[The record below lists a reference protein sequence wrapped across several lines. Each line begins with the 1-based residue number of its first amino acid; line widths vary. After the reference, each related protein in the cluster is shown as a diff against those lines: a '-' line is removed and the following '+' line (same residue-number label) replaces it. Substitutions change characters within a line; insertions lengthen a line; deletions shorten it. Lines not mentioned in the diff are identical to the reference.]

1 MAKKAIET
9 AGLSEVKAEE
19 RKSWA
24 SIAFIWAGGV
34 CCVPALM
41 VGAGITAG
49 LPFGQGVLA
58 MFLGYAICVALM
70 VLMSILSADKGV
82 PTVVAASG
90 AFGKIGSGYV
100 VSFIIAFCF
109 ICWFGFQAVVCG
121 EAFAGILA
129 TMGLSIPGWL
139 STVIWGLIMCLTA
152 VFGINW
158 IKILNVVSVPALIV
172 ILVYAAIVVFSD
184 SESAAAIANYKP
196 AGSITMVSAIGMAVG
211 GFNTFVPMLVAI
223 LSDKDPDKRIKFI
236 DMDSNGRAVP
246 ELNTTLSVY
255 YGHPPKPLGLG
266 SLNGDEIVVYPVTDH
281 SGEQIARNMCM
292 LYNMR
297 IGFATWGLN
306 KAEMKDLDV
315 GCVTKAQN
323 IGKAFFAARD
333 KGTDLM
339 DELKKVME
347 VREFCRGTIE
357 ELDVRAEGGFD
368 WGTTVVRGDD
378 GHKYYIDFKNE
389 NLILRD
395 EAGKTCLTA
404 PDGIGL
410 VDLDTLTPLTNA
422 DTKVGMRLPVSYTHL
437 TLPTTSRV

>member
-1 MAKKAIET
+1 MRKLYEQDIREILYGATLLGAGGGGSLSQGLGMLDHLVET
-9 AGLSEVKAEE
+9 GETLELDLLEIDEIGDNEYAAMVAGLGSPVAMLD
-19 RKSWA
+19 
-24 SIAFIWAGGV
+24 
-34 CCVPALM
+34 PDM
-41 VGAGITAG
+41 
-49 LPFGQGVLA
+49 PMFGPDA
-58 MFLGYAICVALM
+58 
-70 VLMSILSADKGV
+70 
-82 PTVVAASG
+82 
-90 AFGKIGSGYV
+90 
-100 VSFIIAFCF
+100 
-109 ICWFGFQAVVCG
+109 
-121 EAFAGILA
+121 
-129 TMGLSIPGWL
+129 
-139 STVIWGLIMCLTA
+139 
-152 VFGINW
+152 
-158 IKILNVVSVPALIV
+158 
-172 ILVYAAIVVFSD
+172 VYAFRAFQKAFLAEGKECKYLYSG
-184 SESAAAIANYKP
+184 E
-196 AGSITMVSAIGMAVG
+196 MG

-223 LSDKDPDKRIKFI
+223 LSDKDPAKRIKFL
-236 DMDSNGRAVP
+236 DVDSNGRAVP
-246 ELNTTLSVY
+246 ELNTTLNAY
-255 YGHPPKPLGLG
+255 YGHPPKPMGLG
-266 SLNGDEIVVYPVTDH
+266 SLNGDEVAVYPVTDH
-281 SGEQIARNMCM
+281 SGEQIARSLCM

-297 IGFATWGLN
+297 IGFATWGMN
-306 KAEMKDLDV
+306 KAEMKEALDL

-422 DTKVGMRLPVSYTHL
+422 DTKVGMKLLVTMTPAHPNWWDEDHKAYECWLPEL
-437 TLPTTSRV
+437 ERVGMKGAQVRY

>member
-1 MAKKAIET
+1 MRKLYEQDIREILYGATLLGAGGGGSLSQGLGMLDHLVET
-9 AGLSEVKAEE
+9 GETLELDLLEIDEIGDNEYACMVAGLGSPVAMLDPNMPLFGPDAVYAFKAFQ
-19 RKSWA
+19 KA
-24 SIAFIWAGGV
+24 
-34 CCVPALM
+34 
-41 VGAGITAG
+41 
-49 LPFGQGVLA
+49 
-58 MFLGYAICVALM
+58 
-70 VLMSILSADKGV
+70 
-82 PTVVAASG
+82 
-90 AFGKIGSGYV
+90 
-100 VSFIIAFCF
+100 
-109 ICWFGFQAVVCG
+109 FQAEGKNLKYLYSG
-121 EAFAGILA
+121 E
-129 TMGLSIPGWL
+129 M
-139 STVIWGLIMCLTA
+139 
-152 VFGINW
+152 
-158 IKILNVVSVPALIV
+158 
-172 ILVYAAIVVFSD
+172 
-184 SESAAAIANYKP
+184 
-196 AGSITMVSAIGMAVG
+196 G

-246 ELNTTLSVY
+246 ELNTTLTVF

-395 EAGKTCLTA
+395 ESGATRLTA
-404 PDGIGL
+404 PEGIGL
-410 VDLDTLTPLTNA
+410 IDLETLTPLTNA
-422 DTKVGMRLPVSYTHL
+422 DTKVGMKLLVTMTPAHPNWWDEDHKAYECWLPEL
-437 TLPTTSRV
+437 ERVGMKGAQVRY